1 VTAVIE
7 SASMPTPALRLV
19 GVSKHFPTKQGLV
32 RAVDGVDLTVGRGE
46 TVGLVG
52 ESGSGKSTVGRLAV
66 RLLRPTAGSVVVDGT
81 PLGELGKEALR
92 RKRRDFTMV
101 FQDPAS
107 SINPRH
113 TVGQVVAEPL
123 RIHGLVPR
131 SKTRSRVGELLES
144 VGLGLDIGARHVH
157 ALSGGQRQRVAL
169 ARALASQP
177 KLLVADE
184 PTSALD
190 VSVQASVLN
199 LIADL
204 RHDFEFA
211 CLFISHDLSA
221 VEYLADRIAV
231 MYLGQIVEMTTRQ
244 ALFARPLHPYSE
256 VLLDAAPTPDPRV
269 ERQRVI
275 LSGDQPSPLHVPDGC
290 RFHPRCP
297 LAGELCRTVPP
308 HLRPVWGPG
317 GATVAVACHLVD
329 DEGGRVP
336 LRDFPPVL
344 RSATGAGSDQK

>member
-1 VTAVIE
+1 
-7 SASMPTPALRLV
+7 
-19 GVSKHFPTKQGLV
+19 
-32 RAVDGVDLTVGRGE
+32 LTIGHGE

-66 RLLRPTAGSVVVDGT
+66 HLLRPTAGRVVVDGT
-81 PLGELGKEALR
+81 ALGDLGKEELR

-101 FQDPAS
+101 FQDPSS

-113 TVGQVVAEPL
+113 TVSQVVAEPL

-131 SKTRSRVGELLES
+131 SETRARVGQLLES
-144 VGLGLDIGARHVH
+144 VGLGLDIGGRHVH

-204 RHDFEFA
+204 RQDFDFA

-231 MYLGQIVEMTTRQ
+231 MYLGQIVETTTRE

-275 LSGDQPSPLHVPDGC
+275 LSGDQPSPLHVPTGC

-297 LAGELCRTVPP
+297 LAGERCRTEPP
-308 HLRPVWGPG
+308 VLRPVTGPG
-317 GATVAVACHLVD
+317 GVPVTVACHLVND
-329 DEGGRVP
+329 VGERAP
-336 LRDFPPVL
+336 FPTASLTSRPAL
-344 RSATGAGSDQK
+344 AAWSDQK